1 MKKSFK
7 KLFTI
12 ALIGVMSLALV
23 SCKKKEI
30 ITPEQSLEVYLDI
43 FIKRSDANI
52 DKIGL
57 SKEQFEY
64 LLKARD
70 KGLEEGMSNTGEVVI
85 DEETERL
92 VLDSINTAL
101 TKIEYTVLDADTNE
115 DVSYVNVEINSIDFE
130 AIIEE
135 TQNEIIDNLDKYM
148 ELNEDELMKE
158 IFILMTEKLKN
169 PPMNGRSN
177 IITVKMNRNDNN
189 LWEIDENGINE
200 IVNSLLSY

>member
-1 MKKSFK
+1 
-7 KLFTI
+7 
-12 ALIGVMSLALV
+12 MSLALV
-23 SCKKKEI
+23 SCKKKEV

-101 TKIEYTVLDADTNE
+101 TKIEYTVLDADINE
-115 DVSYVNVEINSIDFE
+115 YVSYVNVEINSIDFE
-130 AIIEE
+130 VIIEE

>member
-23 SCKKKEI
+23 SCKKKEV

-101 TKIEYTVLDADTNE
+101 TKIEYTVLDADINE
-115 DVSYVNVEINSIDFE
+115 YVSYVNVEINSIDFE
-130 AIIEE
+130 VIIEE